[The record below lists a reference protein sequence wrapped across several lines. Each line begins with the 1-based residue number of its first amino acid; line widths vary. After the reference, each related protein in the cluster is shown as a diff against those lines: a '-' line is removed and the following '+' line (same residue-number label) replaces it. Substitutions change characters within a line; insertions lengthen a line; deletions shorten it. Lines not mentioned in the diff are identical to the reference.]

1 MSMHPMNKSQ
11 IPLITAITM
20 GVVLFIAL
28 LSSRI
33 FFSINPGEA
42 GVRWKRFSGTQIDRI
57 FGEGFHMIPPWDKMF
72 IYNVR
77 IQELPV
83 ELFVLTKTGLK
94 VNLFI
99 SIRYA
104 PDYKL
109 LGVLHQQVGPDYAKI
124 VIIPEIES
132 VIREIIGTMDAE
144 QIYTTGR
151 KVIVEAIN
159 KAIEQ
164 IAQRYI
170 NVDDVLIRKIELPQP
185 VAEAIQFKIKQKHL
199 VEAHQY
205 IVEKEKKEA
214 KRKEIEAIGIKKHNE
229 FINQSLTNER
239 ILKWHGIQALHAFAK
254 SENAKVFVVGYGKDG
269 VPIILNP
276 EK

>member
-1 MSMHPMNKSQ
+1 MKRMIKSHIPM
-11 IPLITAITM
+11 ITAISM
-20 GVVLFIAL
+20 GVILFLAL
-28 LSSRI
+28 LSSKI

-57 FGEGFHMIPPWDKMF
+57 FGEGFHIISPLDKMF

-83 ELFVLTKTGLK
+83 ALDVLTRTGLK
-94 VNLFI
+94 VNIFI

-170 NVDDVLIRKIELPQP
+170 IVDDVLIRKIGLPKT

-199 VEAHQY
+199 VEAHEF

-229 FINQSLTNER
+229 LVNQSLSNDN

>member
-1 MSMHPMNKSQ
+1 MDRISKSQ
-11 IPLITAITM
+11 IPMITAVTM
-20 GVVLFIAL
+20 GLVLFLAL
-28 LSSRI
+28 LSTRI

-42 GVRWKRFSGTQIDRI
+42 GVRWKRFSGTQIDRV

-104 PDYKL
+104 PDFKL

-170 NVDDVLIRKIELPQP
+170 NVDDVLIRKIELPQT

-199 VEAHQY
+199 VEAHEY

-214 KRKEIEAIGIKKHNE
+214 KRKEIEATGIKKHNE
-229 FINQSLTNER
+229 LVNQSLNNEK
-239 ILKWHGIQALHAFAK
+239 ILKWHGIQALHAFAN
-254 SENAKVFVVGYGKDG
+254 SENAKVFVVGYGKEG

>member
-1 MSMHPMNKSQ
+1 MNKSQ
-11 IPLITAITM
+11 IPMITAVTM
-20 GVVLFIAL
+20 GVVLFLAL
-28 LSSRI
+28 LSTRI

-42 GVRWKRFSGTQIDRI
+42 GVRWKRFSGTQIDRV
-57 FGEGFHMIPPWDKMF
+57 FGEGFHMIPPYDKMF

-83 ELFVLTKTGLK
+83 ELYVLTKTGLK

-132 VIREIIGTMDAE
+132 VIREIIGTMNAE

-170 NVDDVLIRKIELPQP
+170 NVDDVLIRKIELPQT

-199 VEAHQY
+199 VEAHEY

-229 FINQSLTNER
+229 LVNQSLNNEN
-239 ILKWHGIQALHAFAK
+239 ILKWHGIQALHAFAN
-254 SENAKVFVVGYGKDG
+254 SENAKVFVVGYGKEG

>member
-1 MSMHPMNKSQ
+1 MKRIIKSHIPMV
-11 IPLITAITM
+11 TAISM
-20 GVVLFIAL
+20 GVILFLAL
-28 LSSRI
+28 LSSKI

-57 FGEGFHMIPPWDKMF
+57 FGEGFHIISPLDKMF

-83 ELFVLTKTGLK
+83 ELDVLTRTGLK
-94 VNLFI
+94 VNIFI

-170 NVDDVLIRKIELPQP
+170 IVDDVLIRKIELPKT

-199 VEAHQY
+199 VEAHEF

-229 FINQSLTNER
+229 LVNQSLSNDN